1 VGSIP
6 SAASGFGNRD
16 SSPASPAAIS
26 SVACLD
32 PGRLA
37 VAREGGQFVLVVHV
51 YKQRLFL
58 LINQSDNE
66 YKYLKLLQ

>member
-1 VGSIP
+1 
-6 SAASGFGNRD
+6 
-16 SSPASPAAIS
+16 
-26 SVACLD
+26 
-32 PGRLA
+32 
-37 VAREGGQFVLVVHV
+37 VLVVHV